1 MYVCMYVCAVRNLE
15 SHKPKPEQLS
25 SADAIRHIEGF
36 VELQSKLIP
45 PKSTEEV
52 GVCLFKAY
60 ALYLSIYTL
69 MYVCMYVCMYASNSI
84 VVLDS
89 FSFQL
94 HYFMHYLVRLREKMG
109 VYFS

>member
-52 GVCLFKAY
+52 GVCL
-60 ALYLSIYTL
+60 
-69 MYVCMYVCMYASNSI
+69 
-84 VVLDS
+84 
-89 FSFQL
+89 
-94 HYFMHYLVRLREKMG
+94 
-109 VYFS
+109 